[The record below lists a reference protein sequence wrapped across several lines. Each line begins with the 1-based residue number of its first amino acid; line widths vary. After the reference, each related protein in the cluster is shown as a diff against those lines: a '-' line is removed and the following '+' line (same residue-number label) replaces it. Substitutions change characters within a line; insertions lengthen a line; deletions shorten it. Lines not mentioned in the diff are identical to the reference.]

1 MWIKVCGIRECAT
14 AVSVAELGVDAI
26 GLNFYSRSPRSVT
39 REEAIAISNALP
51 KGILRVGVFV
61 NHACSEIE
69 SIVSACRLDIVQLHG
84 DERPSFLVEL
94 RQKLPD
100 IPLIRAWRMPEEGL
114 GDLTKFLE
122 DCRSHQVPLAGCLV
136 DAHVSGLYGGS
147 GKTVPWQRLSEQY
160 SHQSAPPLILAGGLT
175 PANIAEAIS
184 VVRPWGVDV
193 ASGVE
198 SAPGVKDLQLTK
210 QFVENA
216 RSAALEQKEF
226 HHGSHG

>member
-1 MWIKVCGIRECAT
+1 MWIKVCGIRDRAT

-39 REEAIAISNALP
+39 REEAIEISNALP
-51 KGILRVGVFV
+51 EGILRVGVFV
-61 NHACSEIE
+61 NHTCSEIE
-69 SIVSACRLDIVQLHG
+69 SIVSTCRLDIVQLHG
-84 DERPSFLVEL
+84 DERPAFVVEL
-94 RQKLPD
+94 RQKLPE

-114 GDLTKFLE
+114 GDLAKFLE
-122 DCRSHQVPLAGCLV
+122 ECHSQQIRIAGCLV

-160 SHQSAPPLILAGGLT
+160 SQQSSPPLILAGGLT
-175 PANIAEAIS
+175 PANIAEAIT

-216 RSAALEQKEF
+216 RSAALEEKEF